1 MISVIIPT
9 YKGSKCLSRAIDSA
23 LNQVG
28 VEIEVIVVD
37 DNSPDSNER
46 KETEML
52 MRGYANNERV
62 IYLQHT
68 KNMNGSVAR
77 NTGIAKSHGEII
89 SFLDD
94 DDFYFPDR
102 LMKCLKR
109 MEETN
114 CDIVYTDVLITKENI
129 PCGYTVAQKEGN
141 LFFDLFVDENIFGTG
156 SNLFLKKDIIL
167 KNGGFCE
174 NLPRQQDYEFLL
186 RQFSL
191 GAKVSAVKECLVVKS
206 MNGTNNSPKYEVLRD
221 IKYGLLDEFDKEIKS
236 LSLQN
241 QMQVI
246 ISQHK
251 ELLHAAMITKNDKGI
266 VEQKSEL
273 KKKGYKFCIVDYWKE
288 MMLRSSFSV
297 FFQIIIWRGRSKK
310 IIRKH
315 EDACNFASENIIEWR
330 ASE

>member
-37 DNSPDSNER
+37 DNSPDSKER

-52 MRGYANNERV
+52 MRGYANNGKV
-62 IYLQHT
+62 IYLQHI

-129 PCGYTVAQKEGN
+129 PCGYAVAQKEGN

-174 NLPRQQDYEFLL
+174 HLPRQQDYEFLL

-206 MNGTNNSPKYEVLRD
+206 MNGTNNSSKYEVLRD
-221 IKYGLLDEFDKEIKS
+221 IKYSLIDKFNKNLINMS
-236 LSLQN
+236 VQN
-241 QMQVI
+241 KTQAVI
-246 ISQHK
+246 AQHK
-251 ELLHAAMITKNDKGI
+251 ELLHTAELTKNFVGI
-266 VEQKSEL
+266 AEQKAEL
-273 KKKGYKFCIVDYWKE
+273 RKNGYKFDVSDYLKE
-288 MMLRSSFSV
+288 VVLTSPFV
-297 FFQIIIWRGRSKK
+297 GFFQTIVWKNKSRK
-310 IIRKH
+310 IYKEYH
-315 EDACNFASENIIEWR
+315 DACVFASKYIIK
-330 ASE
+330 

>member
-37 DNSPDSNER
+37 DNSPDSKER

-52 MRGYANNERV
+52 MRGYANNGKV
-62 IYLQHT
+62 IYLQHI

-94 DDFYFPDR
+94 DDFYFPGR

-174 NLPRQQDYEFLL
+174 HLPRQQDYEFLL

-221 IKYGLLDEFDKEIKS
+221 IKYSLIDKFNKNLINMS
-236 LSLQN
+236 VQN
-241 QMQVI
+241 KTQAVI
-246 ISQHK
+246 AQHK
-251 ELLHAAMITKNDKGI
+251 ELLHTAELTKNFVGI
-266 VEQKSEL
+266 TEQKAEL
-273 KKKGYKFCIVDYWKE
+273 RKNGYKFGVSDYLKE
-288 MMLRSSFSV
+288 VVLTSPFV
-297 FFQIIIWRGRSKK
+297 GFFQTIVWKDKSRKISKE
-310 IIRKH
+310 H
-315 EDACNFASENIIEWR
+315 HDACDFASKYIIK
-330 ASE
+330 